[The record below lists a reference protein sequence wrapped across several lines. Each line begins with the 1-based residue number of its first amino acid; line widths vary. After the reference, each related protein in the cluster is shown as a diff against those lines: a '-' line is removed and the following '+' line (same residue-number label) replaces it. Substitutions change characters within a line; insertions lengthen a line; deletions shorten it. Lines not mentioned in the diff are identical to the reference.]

1 MMTEERFHEDES
13 RGHARM
19 DYAEA
24 RKKSHEMQQRI
35 EWLLELQ
42 EHPEQLTDEQ
52 FLDEPS
58 GKAERQ
64 QILADDEMRQLVKQ
78 LGFAKRAFK
87 HDALKNDIPD
97 VDAEWEKFAVSHAD
111 ELTNAARAEGKLA
124 CTMPC
129 KEEED
134 ESQLDALDEDE
145 HKSRFVIRLATH
157 KILGRAKRQSRAAAS
172 FIGVLLASGIAFAA
186 IQVVRNINT
195 PKPQLPTTEQTT
207 IEPVTSLSA
216 DTVKA
221 DTIPIEPYIFDNV
234 PLDSMLT
241 AIAAAYG
248 VGVEFE
254 NDAARGLRFH
264 FVWKRED
271 SLDRVV
277 EKLNTFEAVNIG
289 MEGKTLVVR

>member
-1 MMTEERFHEDES
+1 MTEERFHEDEN

-42 EHPEQLTDEQ
+42 DHPEQLTDEQ
-52 FLDEPS
+52 L
-58 GKAERQ
+58 Q
-64 QILADDEMRQLVKQ
+64 QILADGEMRQLVKQ

-87 HDALKNDIPD
+87 HDELNNDTPD
-97 VDAEWEKFAVSHAD
+97 VDAEWEKFAASHSE

-134 ESQLDALDEDE
+134 ESQLGILDEGE
-145 HKSRFVIRLATH
+145 YKPRLRAYLAPR
-157 KILGRAKRQSRAAAS
+157 KIAAS

-186 IQVVRNINT
+186 IQVVRNIST
-195 PKPQLPTTEQTT
+195 PKPQQPTTEQTT
-207 IEPVTSLSA
+207 DIDPVTFLPA
-216 DTVKA
+216 DTVQA
-221 DTIPIEPYIFDNV
+221 DTISVEPYIFNNV

-241 AIAAAYG
+241 AIATAHG

-254 NDAARGLRFH
+254 NEAARHLRFH

-271 SLDRVV
+271 SLSRVV
-277 EKLNTFEAVNIG
+277 EKLNTFETVNIG
-289 MEGKTLVVR
+289 MEDKTLVVK

>member
-1 MMTEERFHEDES
+1 MMTE
-13 RGHARM
+13 
-19 DYAEA
+19 
-24 RKKSHEMQQRI
+24 KQRI

-42 EHPEQLTDEQ
+42 DHPEQMTDEQ
-52 FLDEPS
+52 M
-58 GKAERQ
+58 K
-64 QILADDEMRQLVKQ
+64 QILADGEMRQLVKQ

-87 HDALKNDIPD
+87 HDELKNDTPD
-97 VDAEWEKFAVSHAD
+97 VDAEWEKFAASHAN

-134 ESQLDALDEDE
+134 DSQLDALDEGE
-145 HKSRFVIRLATH
+145 HKSRFVLRLTTH
-157 KILGRAKRQSRAAAS
+157 KIAAS

-186 IQVVRNINT
+186 IQVVRNIST
-195 PKPQLPTTEQTT
+195 PKPQLPSTEQVIDTK
-207 IEPVTSLSA
+207 PVTSLPA
-216 DTVKA
+216 DTVQA
-221 DTIPIEPYIFDNV
+221 DTIPVEPYIFNNV

-241 AIAAAYG
+241 AIATAHG

-254 NDAARGLRFH
+254 NEAARQLRFH

-271 SLDRVV
+271 SLSRVV

-289 MEGKTLVVR
+289 MEDNKLVVR

>member
-24 RKKSHEMQQRI
+24 RKKSHEMQKRI

-52 FLDEPS
+52 L
-58 GKAERQ
+58 Q

-87 HDALKNDIPD
+87 HDALKNDTPD
-97 VDAEWEKFAVSHAD
+97 VEGEWEKFAATHAE

-134 ESQLDALDEDE
+134 ESLLEILDEGE
-145 HKSRFVIRLATH
+145 YKPRLRAH
-157 KILGRAKRQSRAAAS
+157 LAPRKIAAS

-186 IQVVRNINT
+186 IQVVRNIST
-195 PKPQLPTTEQTT
+195 PKPQQPTTEQTT
-207 IEPVTSLSA
+207 DIDPVTSLPA

-221 DTIPIEPYIFDNV
+221 DTISVEPYIFNNV

-241 AIAAAYG
+241 AIATAHR
-248 VGVEFE
+248 VQVEFE
-254 NDAARGLRFH
+254 NEAARHLRFH

-271 SLDRVV
+271 SLSRVV

-289 MEGKTLVVR
+289 MEDKTLVVK

>member
-42 EHPEQLTDEQ
+42 DHPEQLTDEQ
-52 FLDEPS
+52 L
-58 GKAERQ
+58 Q
-64 QILADDEMRQLVKQ
+64 QILADDEMRHLVQQ

-87 HDALKNDIPD
+87 HDALKNDTPD
-97 VDAEWEKFAVSHAD
+97 VEGEWEKFAANHSE

-134 ESQLDALDEDE
+134 ESQLEILDKGEY
-145 HKSRFVIRLATH
+145 KPRLRAYLAPR
-157 KILGRAKRQSRAAAS
+157 KIAAS
-172 FIGVLLASGIAFAA
+172 FIGVLLVSGIAFAA
-186 IQVVRNINT
+186 IQVVRNIST
-195 PKPQLPTTEQTT
+195 PKPQQPTTEQTT
-207 IEPVTSLSA
+207 DIDPVTSLPA

-221 DTIPIEPYIFDNV
+221 DTISVEPYIFNNV

-241 AIAAAYG
+241 AIATAHG

-254 NDAARGLRFH
+254 NEAARHLRFH

-271 SLDRVV
+271 SLSRVV
-277 EKLNTFEAVNIG
+277 EKLNTFETVNIV
-289 MEGKTLVVR
+289 EEDKKLVVR

>member
-1 MMTEERFHEDES
+1 MMTEE
-13 RGHARM
+13 
-19 DYAEA
+19 
-24 RKKSHEMQQRI
+24 QRI

-52 FLDEPS
+52 L
-58 GKAERQ
+58 Q
-64 QILADDEMRQLVKQ
+64 QILADNEMRQLVQQ

-87 HDALKNDIPD
+87 HDALKNDTPD
-97 VDAEWEKFAVSHAD
+97 VDSEWEKFAASHA
-111 ELTNAARAEGKLA
+111 EA
-124 CTMPC
+124 
-129 KEEED
+129 
-134 ESQLDALDEDE
+134 LDALDEGERLRVGDGTSGIR
-145 HKSRFVIRLATH
+145 KPRFASLLPSH
-157 KILGRAKRQSRAAAS
+157 KIAAS
-172 FIGVLLASGIAFAA
+172 FIGLLLASGIAFAA
-186 IQVVRNINT
+186 IQVVRNIST

-207 IEPVTSLSA
+207 GIEPVTSLPV

-221 DTIPIEPYIFDNV
+221 DTIPVEPYIFNNV

-241 AIAAAYG
+241 AIATAHG

-271 SLDRVV
+271 SLSRVV

-289 MEGKTLVVR
+289 IEDKTLVVR